1 MQAMLV
7 EMGYPAGM
15 PDGDFGAKTE
25 AAVIAYQKAM
35 GLETTGVADE
45 TTLRLILTYTTPE

>member
-1 MQAMLV
+1 MLV